1 MTLNATIATNL
12 RRLMEERRYDGPTFA
27 LEMGVT
33 KAAVYQWLSG
43 KGMSIANL
51 ELAAKILRVE
61 PSTLV
66 RKLP

>member
-1 MTLNATIATNL
+1 MNLNETIAANL

-33 KAAVYQWLSG
+33 KGAVYQWLSG
-43 KGMSIANL
+43 KAMSIANL

-66 RKLP
+66 RRHT